1 MFREVTNEP
10 EYQIDKMARLD
21 YEMPEKDR
29 EGTQLAVRR
38 ASFSSLNQQ
47 PVQTAKQRNN
57 TVEEEKVDPN
67 NQSPTKSK
75 VQILDS
81 SIVGDKGL
89 DSEEDDKKKPDLKM
103 STETPLEFIK
113 PSQVSTTSSNQTD
126 N

>member
-113 PSQVSTTSSNQTD
+113 PS
-126 N
+126 